1 MDIDNEEFS
10 DKQAQMYN
18 RDIEKFEN
26 GNLEDVCEVSL
37 DELSERI
44 KQLESEIE

>member
-1 MDIDNEEFS
+1 MMDIDNGEFS

-26 GNLEDVCEVSL
+26 GNLKDVCEVSL
-37 DELSERI
+37 DELNERI
-44 KQLESEIE
+44 KQLEKEI